1 MTNSRAPLLHRYY
14 PASSLL
20 WAPPKPS
27 RLPPISWVLQLYG
40 FPAPPISRRDE
51 EGFSSCFACPCH
63 RAVASHPARVDR
75 RFSQVRPSMLPSPY
89 SCRLGL
95 GGHSLSRPH
104 LRSLSLR
111 PNGSLSSQRMIW
123 SIGFKDS
130 VSFLLAIQAT
140 RLLTF
145 ASVGLSPTEHASL
158 RWTHNRRCRFPA
170 SGSPENSRLR
180 HAQDPKDAAAP
191 DVPSAVATTLLA
203 EVDTAAG
210 CGAPNAGRDGPEHS
224 VQSRSRRSL
233 DNQRKSSSPSLA
245 NVDSAPQ
252 SERGSA

>member
-1 MTNSRAPLLHRYY
+1 MALLRTSQFAAGYRAGRVGEKATH
-14 PASSLL
+14 
-20 WAPPKPS
+20 K
-27 RLPPISWVLQLYG
+27 
-40 FPAPPISRRDE
+40 
-51 EGFSSCFACPCH
+51 
-63 RAVASHPARVDR
+63 AR
-75 RFSQVRPSMLPSPY
+75 PTLPS
-89 SCRLGL
+89 S
-95 GGHSLSRPH
+95 
-104 LRSLSLR
+104 
-111 PNGSLSSQRMIW
+111 
-123 SIGFKDS
+123 
-130 VSFLLAIQAT
+130 
-140 RLLTF
+140 
-145 ASVGLSPTEHASL
+145 
-158 RWTHNRRCRFPA
+158 NRRCRFPA

>member
-1 MTNSRAPLLHRYY
+1 MTNSRAPWLHGYY

-20 WAPPKPS
+20 WAPPTPS

-63 RAVASHPARVDR
+63 RAVASHPARVDV

-89 SCRLGL
+89 SCRLSL
-95 GGHSLSRPH
+95 WGHSLSRPH

-130 VSFLLAIQAT
+130 VSFLLAIQVT
-140 RLLTF
+140 SLLTF
-145 ASVGLSPTEHASL
+145 APVGTHLPLNTPAFAGHTTGRAVFPHPAL
-158 RWTHNRRCRFPA
+158 R
-170 SGSPENSRLR
+170 
-180 HAQDPKDAAAP
+180 
-191 DVPSAVATTLLA
+191 
-203 EVDTAAG
+203 
-210 CGAPNAGRDGPEHS
+210 
-224 VQSRSRRSL
+224 
-233 DNQRKSSSPSLA
+233 SSSSGGLRRNPSKWLTLPT
-245 NVDSAPQ
+245 V
-252 SERGSA
+252 

>member
-1 MTNSRAPLLHRYY
+1 MTNSRAPLLHRHY

-20 WAPPKPS
+20 WAPPTPS

-51 EGFSSCFACPCH
+51 KGFSSCFACPCH

-95 GGHSLSRPH
+95 WGHSLSRPH

-111 PNGSLSSQRMIW
+111 PNGSRSSLRMIW

-130 VSFLLAIQAT
+130 VSFPPCYPSYGASDFCPGGSHLPLNTPA
-140 RLLTF
+140 F
-145 ASVGLSPTEHASL
+145 AGHTTGREPLDSSGSYHQSVGPRLQCANRPGL
-158 RWTHNRRCRFPA
+158 RRFTDR
-170 SGSPENSRLR
+170 SQS
-180 HAQDPKDAAAP
+180 H
-191 DVPSAVATTLLA
+191 VAI
-203 EVDTAAG
+203 V
-210 CGAPNAGRDGPEHS
+210 
-224 VQSRSRRSL
+224 
-233 DNQRKSSSPSLA
+233 
-245 NVDSAPQ
+245 
-252 SERGSA
+252 